1 MEAAVAAL
9 ITFPTTLD
17 PRLFAD
23 PATVT
28 DGQMLPDVRAAALA
42 LVNRNFE
49 DWGLPPDFTVHEVE
63 LTVR

>member
-1 MEAAVAAL
+1 MEVAVAAL

-23 PATVT
+23 PPTVT

-42 LVNRNFE
+42 LE
-49 DWGLPPDFTVHEVE
+49 PQL
-63 LTVR
+63 